1 MSKSKINID
10 EILNDVDKVNSLVQE
25 IEDNPLKVKDIESK
39 SKKLKKIL
47 EKKYPDYLDSKK

>member
-10 EILNDVDKVNSLVQE
+10 EILNDVDKVISLVQE

-47 EKKYPDYLDSKK
+47 EKKYPDYLDFEK

>member
-10 EILNDVDKVNSLVQE
+10 EVLNDVDKVISLVQE

-47 EKKYPDYLDSKK
+47 EKKYPDYLDFEK